1 MELDRSWTGTAQHH
15 YFCDDSNCDVA
26 YFGNDD
32 SVIYKSQ
39 VRTNIGVKEQSNKK
53 LLCYCFGVS
62 DEDYQLN
69 PSTKD
74 FVIEQTK
81 MGMCSCET
89 SNPSGRCCLK
99 DFPKL

>member
-69 PSTKD
+69 PRAVFKTPVQQQIEYCYAPYRCDFLSS
-74 FVIEQTK
+74 FVIH
-81 MGMCSCET
+81 
-89 SNPSGRCCLK
+89 
-99 DFPKL
+99 